1 MKSKVDKRT
10 GDDVREDVYDFTK
23 GNHKKKKKSL
33 RMKEE
38 RMAIKEERMLMVGRT
53 MTGES
58 FLLI

>member
-23 GNHKKKKKSL
+23 GNHKKKKSL

-38 RMAIKEERMLMVGRT
+38 RMVIKEERMLMVGRT
-53 MTGES
+53 MTGEF

>member
-23 GNHKKKKKSL
+23 GNHKKKSL

-38 RMAIKEERMLMVGRT
+38 QMVIKEERMLMVGRT

>member
-1 MKSKVDKRT
+1 MKSEVDKRT

-23 GNHKKKKKSL
+23 DTTKKKSL

-38 RMAIKEERMLMVGRT
+38 RMVIKEERMLMVGRT